1 MKTGFGQRSKSNT
14 FSQCGPWV
22 HGGGHGGAE
31 WRQEVVWGGCLA
43 GDGVS
48 SLQLALC
55 AGETNKMSCQ
65 EVVCGQE
72 RPGRWLKPCTRAIA
86 WVDCG
91 AFWTG
96 LWRAQCS
103 SCHRANMP
111 KSMACSGWTTHPE
124 CLRSYWPFQ
133 AHRGATN
140 PPQHAAGRR

>member
-1 MKTGFGQRSKSNT
+1 MGGMSRRGRRQFAAV
-14 FSQCGPWV
+14 GPV
-22 HGGGHGGAE
+22 
-31 WRQEVVWGGCLA
+31 C
-43 GDGVS
+43 
-48 SLQLALC
+48 
-55 AGETNKMSCQ
+55 GETNKTLCQ

-111 KSMACSGWTTHPE
+111 KRMACSG
-124 CLRSYWPFQ
+124 
-133 AHRGATN
+133 
-140 PPQHAAGRR
+140 